1 MDTMNKFLKINLLG
15 LYGLAVISLFVDL
28 PWGSGPY
35 LQRISLILLAVHAVE
50 AAVMFKDVKRYQGA
64 LGTSVVL
71 ALLFGLLHWLPL
83 RQGAQ
88 K

>member
-1 MDTMNKFLKINLLG
+1 MVKFLKVNLLG
-15 LYGLAVISLFVDL
+15 FYALAIISLFVEL

-50 AAVMFKDVKRYQGA
+50 AVVMFKDVRRYHGA
-64 LGTSVVL
+64 LGTSIVL
-71 ALLFGLLHWLPL
+71 SLLFGLLHWLPL
-83 RQGAQ
+83 RKAAQ